1 MEKLI
6 RLMANG
12 RTISEQTNMVERV
25 SEMVEFAGVTMAC
38 IIVLMAM
45 TIF

>member
-6 RLMANG
+6 RLMSNG
-12 RTISEQTNMVERV
+12 RTISEQTNMVETMN
-25 SEMVEFAGVTMAC
+25 EMAEFAGVTVAC
-38 IIVLMAM
+38 IIVLAAM

>member
-12 RTISEQTNMVERV
+12 RTINEQSNLLE
-25 SEMVEFAGVTMAC
+25 EMNEVLEFIGVTAACMVVLSAMA
-38 IIVLMAM
+38 
-45 TIF
+45 IF